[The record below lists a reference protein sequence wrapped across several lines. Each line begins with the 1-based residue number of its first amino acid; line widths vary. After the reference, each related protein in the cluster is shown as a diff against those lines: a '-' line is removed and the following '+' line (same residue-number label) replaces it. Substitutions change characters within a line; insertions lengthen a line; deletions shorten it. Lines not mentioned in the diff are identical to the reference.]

1 VETIEWRLEQKFK
14 IRARAVLAPK
24 GNSALPDAST
34 VATTGSGIVVETI
47 SSTSA
52 ESSTAA
58 VANAAAYR
66 NTAP

>member
-1 VETIEWRLEQKFK
+1 LEQKFK

-58 VANAAAYR
+58 VANAAAETNAAAYR